1 MNEVKNN
8 FIRQINKSR
17 RKTISVM
24 NKINNNSEIGPV
36 IYKDY
41 LFKFQQLENTI
52 LILNEQLKDLDTIY
66 NFEKNK
72 TVIENKIL
80 DNNKFQS
87 LKKSDID
94 ILFPLFYCYYNKLRL
109 ENENDEYLSQSQFN
123 SQINEFH
130 NQNPSYT
137 DLEEVD

>member
-1 MNEVKNN
+1 M
-8 FIRQINKSR
+8 
-17 RKTISVM
+17 
-24 NKINNNSEIGPV
+24 
-36 IYKDY
+36 
-41 LFKFQQLENTI
+41 
-52 LILNEQLKDLDTIY
+52 KDLDTIY

-94 ILFPLFYCYYNKLRL
+94 ILFPLFYCYYNKLRS

>member
-94 ILFPLFYCYYNKLRL
+94 ILFPLFYCYYNKLYQKMKMTNICHNHNLIVRL
-109 ENENDEYLSQSQFN
+109 MN
-123 SQINEFH
+123 SIIK
-130 NQNPSYT
+130 T
-137 DLEEVD
+137 LLILI